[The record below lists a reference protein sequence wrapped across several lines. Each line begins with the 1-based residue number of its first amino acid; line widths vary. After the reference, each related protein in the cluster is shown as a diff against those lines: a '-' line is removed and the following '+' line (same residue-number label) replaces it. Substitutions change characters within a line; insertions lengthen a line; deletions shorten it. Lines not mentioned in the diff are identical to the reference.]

1 MRRSIGAFVAAMAV
15 SFVFPT
21 AGWAVLSL
29 ELSSSDDLLDLQ
41 VGDTAT
47 IDVNLAGLD
56 TAGGQELVT
65 LSGSVK
71 FPASL
76 LGTPFN
82 ITPGPIIPNPLA
94 DPFDFQTVN
103 DPGQADAT
111 FLTFSVDSATHIT
124 TNGVFFSFDVTT
136 TPTSAPGAGV
146 FTIDLTAS
154 DTADVFNPADPGN
167 PDIEILEAGNDLPFA
182 IQTAPGGAVPEPLT
196 AGLSVMGLTAL
207 VLSTKRRIGRSCP

>member
-1 MRRSIGAFVAAMAV
+1 MRRSIGAFVAAVVV
-15 SFVFPT
+15 SLVFPT

-29 ELSSSDDLLDLQ
+29 ELSSSDDLLNLQ

-47 IDVNLAGLD
+47 IDVSLAGLD

-82 ITPGPIIPNPLA
+82 ITPGLIIPNPLA
-94 DPFDFQTVN
+94 DPFDFQTVE

-136 TPTSAPGAGV
+136 TPTSGGGSGA

-154 DTADVFNPADPGN
+154 DTADVFNPNDPDN
-167 PDIEILEAGNDLPFA
+167 PDVAILEPGPDLPFA
-182 IQTAPGGAVPEPLT
+182 IQAPPGGAVPEPLT
-196 AGLSVMGLTAL
+196 AGLSMMGLTAL
-207 VLSTKRRIGRSCP
+207 GISTKRRTGRS